1 MSYIFMDESGCL
13 GFDFTKKNT
22 SKYFIITFVCVP
34 NKRPVEKI
42 VRRIFSDMKKPE
54 RQRLGSALHANKATI
69 RTRMKLLHQLHE
81 KSDTT
86 IMLIRLN
93 KQKVYTKLRDEKHVL
108 YNYITNI
115 LLDRIFSK
123 KLVPLDGTVHLVASR
138 RETNRFLNENFKSY
152 LSKQI
157 DSGHQ
162 IKIDVSIKTPAEEK
176 GLQIADF
183 VSWAAFRKYENKDD
197 NYYNIIKHLVV
208 EDAELFR
215 G

>member
-1 MSYIFMDESGCL
+1 MDESGCL
-13 GFDFTKKNT
+13 GFDFTKANT

-34 NKRPVEKI
+34 SKRPIEKI
-42 VRRIFSDMKKPE
+42 IKRIFSDMKKPE
-54 RQRLGSALHANKATI
+54 IKRLGSAIHANKATM

-81 KSDTT
+81 KSDTV

-93 KQKVYTKLRDEKHVL
+93 KQKVYTKLYDEKHVL

-138 RETNRFLNENFKSY
+138 RETNRFLNGNFTNY
-152 LSKQI
+152 LDRKI
-157 DSGHQ
+157 AANHH
-162 IKIDVSIKTPAEEK
+162 IKIEVSIKTPAEEK

-183 VSWAAFRKYENKDD
+183 VSWAAFRKYENNDES
-197 NYYNIIKHLVV
+197 YYNVIKHLIV
-208 EDAELFR
+208 EDGVLF
-215 G
+215 GG